1 MRTTIVDLKGGSAY
15 VAAQIPASRGIER
28 LCMAEMSL
36 VAAKIAPGVT
46 ELRELPLPEIPVDAA
61 LLKVEVA
68 GV

>member
-1 MRTTIVDLKGGSAY
+1 MI
-15 VAAQIPASRGIER
+15 
-28 LCMAEMSL
+28 MAEMSL

-46 ELRELPLPEIPVDAA
+46 ELRELPLPEIPIDAA